1 MLLAIAKDAKAKDGP
16 QYHLSFPVQLSR
28 EACSSSQSKLIHRTQ
43 AFMIP
48 KQEPAFR
55 QSQLRSHSLSS
66 MYEKRGDTLKPISYS
81 NQPASWE
88 SAAIE
93 LPLASDFYWPDNEFA
108 ITLWYMLEDNS
119 VRTLPTDSSTRE
131 KVKTNNIKL
140 LSQKRT
146 SQENYGCEE
155 LYHMA
160 SFGGPN
166 AMFEIW
172 IGARTGYFQ
181 YR

>member
-1 MLLAIAKDAKAKDGP
+1 MLAIAKDAKSKDGP
-16 QYHLSFPVQLSR
+16 QYHLSFPVQLSK
-28 EACSSSQSKLIHRTQ
+28 ELSSSSSQSKLLHRTQ

-48 KQEPAFR
+48 KQDPAFY
-55 QSQLRSHSLSS
+55 QSQLRSQSLSS

-81 NQPASWE
+81 NQPACWE
-88 SAAIE
+88 SAAIQ

-108 ITLWYMLEDNS
+108 ISVWYMLEENTLKTSSNS
-119 VRTLPTDSSTRE
+119 PIRE
-131 KVKTNNIKL
+131 KSKSNNIKL
-140 LSQKRT
+140 ISQKQSS
-146 SQENYGCEE
+146 SQESYGCEE
-155 LYHMA
+155 LYHMT

-166 AMFEIW
+166 AMFEVW